1 MSMTDD
7 SPIDGSRGKPVGP
20 ASSAGRQPRA
30 GRLVLVVGPSGAGK
44 DSVLGWVRAQLEGDS
59 AMPPVRFAQRIIT
72 RPADAGAER
81 HVPVDRT
88 RFEQLRDEGA
98 FALWWSA
105 NGHSYGI
112 GNEIQSWIQAGDTV
126 VVSASR
132 GHLSQALCAF
142 PRSTVVLI
150 TASADVIRERLLERG
165 RESREEM
172 DARLARGQSLA
183 LPPDIDAV
191 EIVNDGE
198 LAQAGRRLLA
208 VLSPALPAVDRPAQA
223 KYSV

>member
-1 MSMTDD
+1 MSMTDG
-7 SPIDGSRGKPVGP
+7 SPIDGSQGKPVGP
-20 ASSAGRQPRA
+20 AASAGRQPRA

-44 DSVLGWVRAQLEGDS
+44 DSVLGWVRGRLESES
-59 AMPPVRFAQRIIT
+59 ALPPVRFAQRIIT

-81 HVPVDRT
+81 HVPVDRA

-105 NGHSYGI
+105 NGHSYGV
-112 GNEIQSWIQAGDTV
+112 GSEIRSWLQAGETV

-132 GHLSQALCAF
+132 AHLPQALCAF

-150 TASADVIRERLLERG
+150 TASASVIRERLLERG
-165 RESREEM
+165 RESREEV

-183 LPPDIDAV
+183 LPPDIDPV

-198 LAQAGRRLLA
+198 LAKAGRRLLA
-208 VLSPALPAVDRPAQA
+208 VLSPALPAIDRPAQP
-223 KYSV
+223 KQRV